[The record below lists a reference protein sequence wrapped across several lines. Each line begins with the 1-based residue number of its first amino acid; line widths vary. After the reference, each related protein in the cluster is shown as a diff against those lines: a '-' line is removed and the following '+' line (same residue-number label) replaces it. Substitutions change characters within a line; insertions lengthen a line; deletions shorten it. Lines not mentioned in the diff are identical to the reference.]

1 MTKSLDDWRLCK
13 AQNHKKEI
21 DEWNARWKAA
31 VRNAGFTEHN
41 LIDYFKWRKKH
52 IWDQRNA
59 GRTYVSLGKE
69 LGITNVR
76 ARQIYLQY
84 EQVKRRD
91 DISED
96 IMKTG
101 E

>member
-41 LIDYFKWRKKH
+41 LIDYFK
-52 IWDQRNA
+52 
-59 GRTYVSLGKE
+59 E
-69 LGITNVR
+69 LGITNAR

-96 IMKTG
+96 IMEAG